1 MEGHTENVSMVCFH
15 PKLPIIV
22 SGSEDGTIRFW
33 HVNTYRL
40 EETLNY
46 GMERVWALAYLKSSN
61 NIAIGY
67 DEGVICIKVKI

>member
-1 MEGHTENVSMVCFH
+1 MVCFH

-46 GMERVWALAYLKSSN
+46 GMERVWALAYIKSSN

-67 DEGVICIKVKI
+67 DEGVICIN